1 MKSETESL
9 SHLKSLGVSGVGA
22 LEVGSTKVG
31 ELHILASPT
40 YLYFRVKRN
49 QTMYLA
55 MQCCL
60 SELKSVQTWTKFVSD
75 LTLEIPAV
83 DTRSQVLSE
92 PFLGRWRLASPP
104 FCAPEIMEHGHDPVH
119 RLPDHVDHIHLEI
132 KLIDTGIEV
141 SGDARLEFFLSPSR
155 SFLGTRERVMT

>member
-1 MKSETESL
+1 MKSETQSL

-49 QTMYLA
+49 QTIYLATNA

-60 SELKSVQTWTKFVSD
+60 SELKSVQT
-75 LTLEIPAV
+75 
-83 DTRSQVLSE
+83 
-92 PFLGRWRLASPP
+92 
-104 FCAPEIMEHGHDPVH
+104 
-119 RLPDHVDHIHLEI
+119 
-132 KLIDTGIEV
+132 
-141 SGDARLEFFLSPSR
+141 
-155 SFLGTRERVMT
+155 